1 MQSVA
6 TTKHLALWSPR
17 PNALVVEQLSSQI
30 TLYGLPSIRITPLP
44 LTTQQQN
51 NLQQAEV
58 CLFISQHA
66 VSQLLSQIA
75 QSELV
80 NKTIVAIGEKT
91 AQTLIS
97 NGLSVDITAVAP
109 HTSEALLAM
118 PTFQQLVYHR
128 LAIICGQ
135 SGRKKLQKT
144 LTALEKKVYRIPCY
158 QRNMCDLSR
167 QTMLKFMSK
176 YSIAG
181 VIVTSCRIA
190 DAVLAALCTEDKDF
204 FHCPMF
210 ALSQRIGDYLS
221 TLGFTQII
229 VAEAANQQS
238 LNQTIITWW
247 DSR

>member
-1 MQSVA
+1 MHTA

-17 PNALVVEQLSSQI
+17 PNALAVQRLSPQI
-30 TLYGLPSIRITPLP
+30 TLYGLPSIQITQLP
-44 LTTQQQN
+44 LSTQQQAR
-51 NLQQAEV
+51 LQQAQV

-66 VSQLLSQIA
+66 VSQLLSQI
-75 QSELV
+75 STDELT
-80 NKTIVAIGEKT
+80 NKTLIAIGEKT
-91 AQTLIS
+91 AHTLTA

-118 PTFQQLVYHR
+118 PTFQQLAYHR
-128 LAIICGQ
+128 LAIICGHG
-135 SGRKKLQKT
+135 GRKRLQKT
-144 LTALEKKVYRIPCY
+144 LTALEKKVSRITCYR
-158 QRNMCDLSR
+158 RDMCDLSR
-167 QTMLKFMSK
+167 QTMLEFTSK

-190 DAVLAALCTEDKDF
+190 DAVLAALCTEEKDF